1 MEYENR
7 HVSRNVYILGVTL
20 FLLIASLPIVVNGAS
35 AQDEPYSSEWLPW
48 FDSEMGITSD
58 IDTNTNRLSQKID
71 DLGNSHYLYV
81 TNSDELIH
89 LSDVSGVWES
99 TLIYNGK
106 VSTSAFD
113 IDKYGNLHIL
123 FIAGEDFTNQ
133 DLVYR
138 TNMGSEIIG
147 KLFAESGNTP
157 SITVDENMD
166 VHIVYVESSSES
178 NNETDDDDQPI
189 RRLKY
194 GVRNNNNQSW
204 SFSFPN
210 EGVWEYSV
218 SNPVIESSESNV
230 LVGFYEYNYHDD
242 SGWAVS
248 TLIKLEQNSWD
259 LGVSDF
265 VGEDFRPDGA
275 GISIDA
281 TSDYYVITFKS
292 HVDEGTVAVRVC
304 QYEGGCSVHSI
315 GAATNF
321 EQPHDDRLTV
331 PRPVVKVDDNNHVIH
346 VFYVEY
352 GLPALSTDGG
362 HVYTQRVAIHWWC
375 IEDCA
380 STGATNP
387 SQEIISW
394 TSVYATE
401 FIDAEFDIDR
411 RGGEPLMMSSGFG
424 THRSSNQIGINNG
437 SVVFAAI
444 DYHNGGVLNLLHL
457 EEKLNGCMDS
467 KALNYDEEATIQTSY
482 PHNEYVEICTYPI
495 IESEE
500 VPGFGIITLL
510 LSIMIATIT
519 RYMKVEE

>member
-1 MEYENR
+1 MSYEKR
-7 HVSRNVYILGVTL
+7 HASGNVYILGVTL

-48 FDSEMGITSD
+48 FDSEMGIASN
-58 IDTNTNRLSQKID
+58 IDTNQNRLSQKID

-123 FIAGEDFTNQ
+123 FSAGEDTFDK

-138 TNMGSEIIG
+138 TNMGSEIID
-147 KLFAESGNTP
+147 KLVAESGNTP

-210 EGVWEYSV
+210 EGDWEYSV

-248 TLIKLEQNSWD
+248 TLVKLGQNSWGLGTWD
-259 LGVSDF
+259 L
-265 VGEDFRPDGA
+265 VGENIRPHQA

-281 TSDYYVITFKS
+281 TSDYYVITFKP
-292 HVDEGTVAVRVC
+292 HVDEGTVAVNVC
-304 QYEGGCSVHSI
+304 QYEGGCSAHSI

-331 PRPVVKVDDNNHVIH
+331 PQPVVKVDENNHVIH

-352 GLPALSTDGG
+352 SLPVPKTDGG
-362 HVYTQRVAIHWWC
+362 YSYVGRVAIHWWC
-375 IEDCA
+375 TEDCA

-387 SQEIISW
+387 SQEMISW
-394 TSVYATE
+394 TTVDPE
-401 FIDAEFDIDR
+401 FINADR
-411 RGGEPLMMSSGFG
+411 RTGAALPSGFG
-424 THRSSNQIGINNG
+424 THKSSNQIGINNG

-444 DYHNGGVLNLLHL
+444 DYHNGGALNLLHL
-457 EEKLNGCMDS
+457 VEKLNGCMDS
-467 KALNYDEEATIQTSY
+467 EALNYDEEATIQSY
-482 PHNEYVEICTYPI
+482 PHDEYVEICTYPI

-500 VPGFGIITLL
+500 VMQEDKGLPGFQISTFILAFAFA
-510 LSIMIATIT
+510 IFY
-519 RYMKVEE
+519 RKR